1 MTEKT
6 HEERISEL
14 EQRVYRLEQAIQNDS
29 KNATESVQNDLFDR
43 YDTYV
48 MESIDGNTRP
58 RTGRLRSL
66 YQEAGIVDKK
76 KIKRRMKRLDKLG
89 VWE

>member
-29 KNATESVQNDLFDR
+29 KNATESVQNDLLDR

-58 RTGRLRSL
+58 RTARLRSL

>member
-29 KNATESVQNDLFDR
+29 EKATESVQNDLLDR

-48 MESIDGNTRP
+48 MESIDGDTRP
-58 RTGRLRSL
+58 RTARLRSL